1 MRRKPT
7 RAALHRLLSVDTDL
21 HQAEC
26 NLSIA
31 MKKDPKAL
39 AELGITDLGEI
50 RARLQ
55 AHLETIRAHARSMFP
70 EVYPQQP
77 EAGR

>member
-1 MRRKPT
+1 MSARKPT
-7 RAALHRLLSVDTDL
+7 RAALHRLISIDTDIS
-21 HQAEC
+21 QAEC

-50 RARLQ
+50 RERLS
-55 AHLETIRAHARSMFP
+55 AHLKTIRAHARSMFA
-70 EVYPQQP
+70 ETYPQN
-77 EAGR
+77 GG